1 MTELQI
7 INKRLDD
14 LEKRIGMLD
23 KEANK
28 IVFLTDKS
36 KSLSDLADAVSKVE
50 I

>member
-14 LEKRIGMLD
+14 LEKRIDMLD

-28 IVFLTDKS
+28 ILFI
-36 KSLSDLADAVSKVE
+36 DAVSKIKLKNQPSPE
-50 I
+50 